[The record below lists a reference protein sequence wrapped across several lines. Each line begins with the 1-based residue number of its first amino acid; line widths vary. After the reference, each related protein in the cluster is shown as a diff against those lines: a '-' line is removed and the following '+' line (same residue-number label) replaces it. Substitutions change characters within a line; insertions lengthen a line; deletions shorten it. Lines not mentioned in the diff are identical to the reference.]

1 MLVLQMPLPSL
12 GLEFADSVALLFIF
26 VFVVWRL

>member
-1 MLVLQMPLPSL
+1 MLVIEMALPSL
-12 GLEFADSVALLFIF
+12 GLEFADSVALLLVF